1 MPDRPMPVFDGHND
15 LLLRLRAHDGDTV
28 RAFLDGGAGGH
39 LDVPRAAAGGFA
51 GGLFAAFVPSHD
63 PRAAAPEDALM
74 RAPAYDVPLP
84 PPLDPDTARDEAL
97 AMFALLRDAAT
108 ASAGAVRVC
117 ATAADVRA
125 CRGAGT
131 LAAVPHLEGADGI
144 DAGLERLDE
153 FERAGVRSIGPVWSR
168 PNVFGHGV
176 PFRFP
181 SPPDAGPGLTD
192 AGRALVRECNR
203 RRILV
208 DVSHLTERGFWDVA
222 RVSDAPLVATH
233 SNAHALTPHA
243 RNLTDAQLEAIRG
256 TGGIVGVNFAVS
268 FLRED
273 GRIDA
278 DTPLERVVRH
288 VEHLLAHA
296 GEDGVGFGSDFDGA
310 TVPDAIG
317 DVAGLPRL
325 VDALR
330 AAFGDALTERI
341 AYGNWLRVLERTW
354 GA

>member
-1 MPDRPMPVFDGHND
+1 MPEPMLPVFDGHND
-15 LLLRLRAHDGDTV
+15 VLLRLRSLPGDRV
-28 RAFLDGGAGGH
+28 RAFLDGGAGGQ
-39 LDVPRAAAGGFA
+39 LDLPRSRAGGFA
-51 GGLFAAFVPSHD
+51 GGLFAAFVPSHED
-63 PRAAAPEDALM
+63 APEDALM

-84 PPLDPDTARDEAL
+84 PPLDPDAALTATL
-97 AMFALLRDAAT
+97 AMHRLLHDVAA
-108 ASAGAVRVC
+108 ASHGAVRVC

-125 CRGAGT
+125 CMTAGV
-131 LAAVPHLEGADGI
+131 LAAVPHVEGADGL

-153 FERAGVRSIGPVWSR
+153 LERAGVRSIGPVWSR

-181 SPPDAGPGLTD
+181 SPPDAGPGLTE

-222 RVSDAPLVATH
+222 EVSDAPLVATH

-243 RNLTDAQLEAIRG
+243 RNLTNAQLHAIRER
-256 TGGIVGVNFAVS
+256 GGLVGVNFAVA
-268 FLRED
+268 FLRAD
-273 GRIDA
+273 GRLDGE
-278 DTPLERVVRH
+278 TPLERIVRH

-296 GEDGVGFGSDFDGA
+296 GEHGVGLGSDFDGA
-310 TVPDAIG
+310 TIPAPLG

-325 VDALR
+325 IDALR
-330 AAFGDALTERI
+330 AAFGDDVTQRVAH
-341 AYGNWLRVLERTW
+341 GNWLRVLERIW